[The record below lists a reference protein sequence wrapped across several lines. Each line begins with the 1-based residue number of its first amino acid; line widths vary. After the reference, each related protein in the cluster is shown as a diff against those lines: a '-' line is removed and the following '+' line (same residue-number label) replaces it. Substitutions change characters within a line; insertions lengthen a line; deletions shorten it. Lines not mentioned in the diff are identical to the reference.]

1 MWYTEDADQF
11 GLLTL
16 PHVILTPA
24 PVLLLIIEALIG
36 VPGNREHWPKS
47 SREQGALDQ
56 KQLGTG
62 NNRPKTARKRE
73 HKSKKWEQ
81 GTVQKQPGTGNNW
94 PKAAGNREQ

>member
-36 VPGNREHWPKS
+36 VPGNREHWPKN
-47 SREQGALDQ
+47 SRGTGALDQ
-56 KQLGTG
+56 T
-62 NNRPKTARKRE
+62 
-73 HKSKKWEQ
+73 
-81 GTVQKQPGTGNNW
+81 QPGTGKNGQKTPW
-94 PKAAGNREQ
+94 NREQN